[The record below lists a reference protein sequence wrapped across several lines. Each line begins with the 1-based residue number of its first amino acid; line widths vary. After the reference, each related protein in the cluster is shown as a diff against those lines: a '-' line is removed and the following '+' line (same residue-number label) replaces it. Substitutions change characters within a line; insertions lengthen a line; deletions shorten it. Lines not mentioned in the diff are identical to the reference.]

1 MERIRH
7 LGEAAQR
14 GADRHAV
21 INRRLKNMKKLWTLG
36 VALASVMVL
45 SSCST
50 IDNLTGNISGD
61 YQLRQINGAT
71 PPALVYS
78 EPGYTEEV
86 LSATF
91 TLNSDG
97 SYTDAAIIRET
108 TNGRAV
114 TSPSTSY
121 GYYDQYNGEITFT
134 EQGGRQYY
142 GTVSSGRLEI
152 DDQGLRMIYIR

>member
-1 MERIRH
+1 
-7 LGEAAQR
+7 
-14 GADRHAV
+14 
-21 INRRLKNMKKLWTLG
+21 MKKFWTLG

-50 IDNLTGNISGD
+50 IDNLTGNVTGD
-61 YQLRQINGAT
+61 YQLRSINGTT
-71 PPALVYS
+71 PPALIYS

-91 TLNSDG
+91 TLNTDG

-108 TNGRAV
+108 TNGRSV
-114 TSPSTSY
+114 TSSSTSY
-121 GYYDQYNGEITFT
+121 GFYDEYNGDITFN

-142 GTVSSGRLEI
+142 GTVTSGRLEV
-152 DDQGLRMIYIR
+152 DDQGLTMMYTRI